1 MDNQQREIIRTRI
14 KQIREESPWMEE
26 YEIEAIICAEFSLVE
41 LDSSLMH
48 DAPAAPPQPTFTSA
62 AAVRAAARAN
72 SPSQVEPPPTPA
84 PQPSTASNI
93 ANAVDVRLLENYSE
107 IQKDAI
113 GKFGAYEGRNT
124 GPAQRRDIATRALYD
139 LVKAA
144 ESNQEASAVVDKARA
159 VISKN
164 IRQECD
170 RVGIAL
176 LISEG
181 IQVAIGLLITVFT
194 VLVMGW
200 NLDEVYNF
208 VTKPSSMA
216 LMHAGLL
223 LLAFA
228 FPFVAYLFIHK
239 LPLDEMIPL
248 HKLRSGELLPMVG
261 IGLGVMMVEGV
272 ISNYVR
278 YPGLVRGAN
287 YSFDAVSFGNNAGDM
302 LLTLFGMGIIPALI
316 ETFVFNGVILQV
328 MRRRGGDGFALV
340 FSSLLYMILTANFVD
355 MPGAFI
361 SSLILGYMVVF
372 SGSLL
377 PAVVTRL
384 VERLLFFGITQM
396 GFLVNNTD
404 TVQYI
409 DCFITIVLIALGI
422 VAFLAQIKEFPEM
435 FVIKRS
441 DPCLT
446 VAQKIRMSVVRV
458 PILILIALAVVT
470 SAVQLFDLDFILAM
484 FEKYV
489 M

>member
-41 LDSSLMH
+41 LDSSLMQ
-48 DAPAAPPQPTFTSA
+48 DGPAPQPQRAYSSA
-62 AAVRAAARAN
+62 QAVRSTVNAN
-72 SPSQVEPPPTPA
+72 SPSQVAPEVPA
-84 PQPSTASNI
+84 AKTSAVVNM
-93 ANAVDVRLLENYSE
+93 ANTMDERLLENYSE

-124 GPAQRRDIATRALYD
+124 GPAQRRDMATRALYD

-144 ESNQEASAVVDKARA
+144 ETNNEASAVVDKARA

-170 RVGIAL
+170 RVGITL
-176 LISEG
+176 LISESV
-181 IQVAIGLLITVFT
+181 QVAIGLIITIFT

-208 VTKPSSMA
+208 VTQPSSMA
-216 LMHAGLL
+216 LLHAGLL

-239 LPLDEMIPL
+239 LPIDEMIPL

-261 IGLGVMMVEGV
+261 MGLGVMMVEGA
-272 ISNYVR
+272 ISNYIK
-278 YPGLVRGAN
+278 YPGVVRGAN

-328 MRRRGGDGFALV
+328 MRRRGGDGFALIV
-340 FSSLLYMILTANFVD
+340 SSLLYMILTANFVE

-384 VERLLFFGITQM
+384 VERLLFFAITQM
-396 GFLVNNTD
+396 GFLVND
-404 TVQYI
+404 TTIVQYV
-409 DCFITIVLIALGI
+409 DCFVTIVLIALGI
-422 VAFLAQIKEFPEM
+422 VSFIVQIQRFPEL
-435 FVIKRS
+435 FVVKRS

-446 VAQKIRMSVVRV
+446 IPQKLGLAVTRV
-458 PILILIALAVVT
+458 PIIILIVLAVLSSV
-470 SAVQLFDLDFILAM
+470 VQLIDLDSILTL
-484 FEKYV
+484 FEEYI